1 MIETIRL
8 YFLAL
13 LDDGDYLNDWLTHMP
28 VWLASVVVVIG
39 QFIAGVLG
47 L

>member
-1 MIETIRL
+1 MIEAIRL

-28 VWLASVVVVIG
+28 TWLSDVVVVIG
-39 QFIAGVLG
+39 QFLAGWLG